1 MNPLDFLK
9 IKLENLRL
17 KKQILQQQSQLLQL
31 DFDSLSRDEQKL
43 LEEIGFEETKN
54 VPDSIQS

>member
-54 VPDSIQS
+54 VPDSIPS

>member
-1 MNPLDFLK
+1 MALIEFMKL
-9 IKLENLRL
+9 KLENLRL